1 METNGENSEAGIRP
15 SRTQRLLRFFQRKI
29 RRGPKKPKYY
39 FDKDKPIKKEI
50 RLIGIDDAPFNRF
63 KKGEVPVIGTIHRG
77 GGAIEGVLSTRVDVD
92 GVNSTDRIIEMINK
106 SRHKD
111 QLQCIMLDGIAVGGF
126 NVIDI
131 RELADRTRLPV
142 IIVIR
147 NKPNLKRV
155 LSALKNVPNSKEK
168 AKLIA
173 KAGKI
178 REVKV
183 GDGKI
188 YFQCKGI
195 VVSKAKEIIQT
206 AVSRGHMP
214 EPIRTAHLIA
224 AGIVEGESKG
234 RA

>member
-1 METNGENSEAGIRP
+1 
-15 SRTQRLLRFFQRKI
+15 
-29 RRGPKKPKYY
+29 
-39 FDKDKPIKKEI
+39 
-50 RLIGIDDAPFNRF
+50 
-63 KKGEVPVIGTIHRG
+63 
-77 GGAIEGVLSTRVDVD
+77 
-92 GVNSTDRIIEMINK
+92 
-106 SRHKD
+106 
-111 QLQCIMLDGIAVGGF
+111 MLDGIAVGGF